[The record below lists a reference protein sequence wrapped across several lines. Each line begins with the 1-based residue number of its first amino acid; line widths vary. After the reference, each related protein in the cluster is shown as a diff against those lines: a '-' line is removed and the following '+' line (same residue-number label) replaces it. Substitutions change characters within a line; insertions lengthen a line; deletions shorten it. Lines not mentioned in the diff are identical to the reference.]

1 MTRTYVT
8 WQENSS
14 LTCATA
20 VFADRIFSDAIA
32 DFFFQPKPID
42 TQVISHHM
50 QRFAVWFG
58 GSMLASTVGEK
69 KPRAIYQPLRT
80 VRLKQLRVTL
90 SRELLKRYSL
100 VLYCFLLKGFVL
112 RQARSEN
119 MRCVCICYR
128 QLLTHIFTG
137 TPT

>member
-1 MTRTYVT
+1 MT
-8 WQENSS
+8 S
-14 LTCATA
+14 ATA
-20 VFADRIFSDAIA
+20 VFADRVFSDAIA
-32 DFFFQPKPID
+32 DFFFFQPKPID

-69 KPRAIYQPLRT
+69 KPRAIYQRLRT

-112 RQARSEN
+112 RQG
-119 MRCVCICYR
+119 VKI
-128 QLLTHIFTG
+128 
-137 TPT
+137 